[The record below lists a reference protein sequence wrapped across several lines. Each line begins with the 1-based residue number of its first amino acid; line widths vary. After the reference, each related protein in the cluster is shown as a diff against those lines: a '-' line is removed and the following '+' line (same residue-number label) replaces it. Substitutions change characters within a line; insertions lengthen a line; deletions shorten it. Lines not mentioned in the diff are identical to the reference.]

1 MSGGSH
7 TMIESITL
15 ELPEELLA
23 RAREA
28 AKANNQPVEVIL
40 AGWIERG
47 ALSQDTTLLLSG
59 VEYHIFTPY
68 GNERAAQ
75 VLADFLNADQTKEN

>member
-1 MSGGSH
+1 
-7 TMIESITL
+7 MIETITL
-15 ELPEELLA
+15 ELPEALLS

-28 AKANNQPVEVIL
+28 AKASDRPIETIL
-40 AGWIERG
+40 TEWIERG

-59 VEYHIFTPY
+59 VKYHIFTPY

-75 VLADFLNADQTKEN
+75 VLNEFFHGI